1 MCPVCP
7 VPACSSAARAAARR
21 DVPRRVE
28 AAAAV
33 PPLSILVP
41 RAPVASRGATAAAA
55 AAAAATARARE
66 ASHVRPRRFGR
77 GVRRAGQAR
86 LRRSGGRV
94 TGARQPVHERLVAVH
109 VRLCRGGAIRVVY
122 GCRGLGHAP
131 SVLNVGRRTHTLAR
145 HPAHPR

>member
-1 MCPVCP
+1 MCPVRP
-7 VPACSSAARAAARR
+7 VPACSSAARATARR

-55 AAAAATARARE
+55 AAA
-66 ASHVRPRRFGR
+66 
-77 GVRRAGQAR
+77 GQER

-122 GCRGLGHAP
+122 GRRGLGHAP

-145 HPAHPR
+145 HPAHP